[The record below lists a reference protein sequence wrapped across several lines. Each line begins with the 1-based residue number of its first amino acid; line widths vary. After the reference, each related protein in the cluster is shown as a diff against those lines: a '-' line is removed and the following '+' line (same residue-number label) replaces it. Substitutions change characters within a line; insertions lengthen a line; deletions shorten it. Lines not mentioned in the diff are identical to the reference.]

1 MGKIRSLSPEI
12 VAKIAAGEVVERP
25 ASVVKEL
32 LENALDAGSRSVKV
46 EVQGGGRKLVRVTDD
61 GEGMTAEEAR
71 LALQSHTTSKIESL
85 EDLFALHTFGFR
97 GEALASIA
105 AVSRMKVSSRKSGEL
120 AGAELQIEGGV
131 VRNSVEAGV
140 PPGTSVEVRDLFF
153 NVPARLKFLK
163 SPGTEMAHIG
173 EVLAKTA
180 LANPRARFQLFHE
193 GKLLSAYPLR
203 EDPSARLVEALG
215 ADVAGKMFPFHSR
228 QGELKIDGFAG
239 EPDLNRSNGR
249 GIYLF
254 VNRRPVRDRLL
265 THAVLQGY
273 RNLIP
278 ANRYPAAVL
287 FVDIPPSEVDVN
299 VHPSKWEVKFSDSE
313 TVHRSVIRA
322 IRAMLEE
329 TPWLKTSVGE
339 KPKGVREFQ
348 GDYRAPEREG
358 SFPFSRTGS
367 FRAVPGPEPQND
379 SREELPPVSFLGQIQ
394 DTYLIFA
401 SPEGLVLLDQHAA
414 HERILLEKLGND
426 LSGGN
431 LSRQGLLL
439 PEVIELTS
447 AEAEIVQEHLADL
460 SRMAFELEPAGG
472 RTFWLKSIPQILSTE
487 DPLRILREMIR
498 EISSW
503 QKGSDLGQFFDS
515 LLKMTAC
522 RGAIQA
528 GRTMGRQEAQ
538 ALLSDLQKCR
548 FPSHCPH
555 GRPTLL
561 RITHSDLEKMFGRK

>member
-1 MGKIRSLSPEI
+1 MGKIRSLSPEV

-46 EVQGGGRKLVRVTDD
+46 EIQGGGRKLIRVTDD
-61 GEGMTAEEAR
+61 GEGMTAEEAL
-71 LALQSHTTSKIESL
+71 LALQRHTTSKIEFL

-105 AVSRMKVSSRKSGEL
+105 AVSRMKISTRKEGEL
-120 AGAELQIEGGV
+120 AGVELQVEGGG
-131 VRNSVEAGV
+131 VRHSGEAGA

-173 EVLAKTA
+173 EILAKTA
-180 LANPRARFQLFHE
+180 LANPQARFQLSHE
-193 GKLLSAYPLR
+193 GRLLSTYPLR
-203 EDPSARLVEALG
+203 QDPSARLVEALG
-215 ADVAGKMFPFHSR
+215 DDVAGKMFSFHGR
-228 QGELKIDGFAG
+228 QGELKIEGFTG
-239 EPDLNRSNGR
+239 QPDLNRSNSR

-265 THAVLQGY
+265 THAVLEGY

-278 ANRYPAAVL
+278 SNRYPVTVL
-287 FVDIPPSEVDVN
+287 FVDIPSSEVDVN

-322 IRAMLEE
+322 IRAMLAE
-329 TPWLKTSVGE
+329 TPWLKTSIQG
-339 KPKGVREFQ
+339 KPEGVREFQ
-348 GDYRAPEREG
+348 GVYRAPEREA
-358 SFPFSRTGS
+358 SFPVSWTGS
-367 FRAVPGPEPQND
+367 FRTEPRHEPQND
-379 SREELPPVSFLGQIQ
+379 SPEGTPALSFLGQIQ

-401 SPEGLVLLDQHAA
+401 SPEGLLLLDQHAA
-414 HERILLEKLGND
+414 HERILLEKLGKD

-439 PEVIELTS
+439 PEVVELPP
-447 AEAEIVQEHLADL
+447 AEAEIIEEHLADL
-460 SRMAFELEPAGG
+460 GRMGFELEPAGG
-472 RTFWLKSIPQILSTE
+472 RTFWLKSTPQIFSTE
-487 DPLRILREMIR
+487 DPLPILREMIR

-503 QKGSDLGQFFDS
+503 QKGADLGQFFDP
-515 LLKMTAC
+515 LLKMMAC

-528 GRTMGRQEAQ
+528 GRTLGGQEAH